1 MDSIL
6 QKYNLLTEKYQTIE
20 VESLKFDI
28 QDRRNIIQ
36 QIFSL
41 LSALK
46 IDAAKVKNGKK
57 AIQLFEKLRDV
68 QSQLRILEN
77 AQLNPELISYLSV
90 LKEKEL
96 QLKWKIQR
104 FTKKKK
110 IEFPEIKKKSK
121 INKSKTLSKINKILE
136 KLDSKVHSSFI
147 DYPENVHKLRTLF
160 LKFLYHVE
168 ILSYLDTVDNAK
180 LEKLKLYQNQLG
192 EIHDYEILMQDI
204 ARYFMK
210 REWYEDKNIAIFEQ
224 EQNTLYET
232 FIYNVE
238 GFIGECKAV
247 TQLSKM

>member
-20 VESLKFDI
+20 VGSLKFDI
-28 QDRRNIIQ
+28 QDRGNIIQ

-77 AQLNPELISYLSV
+77 AQLNPELVSYLSV

-121 INKSKTLSKINKILE
+121 INKSKTLSKISKILE

-180 LEKLKLYQNQLG
+180 LDKLKLYQNQLG
-192 EIHDYEILMQDI
+192 EIHDYEILMKGI

-224 EQNTLYET
+224 EQNALYET

-247 TQLSKM
+247 IKLNH

>member
-20 VESLKFDI
+20 VESLKFDV

-41 LSALK
+41 LSVLK

-57 AIQLFEKLRDV
+57 AIQMFEKLRDV

-77 AQLNPELISYLSV
+77 AQLNPELVSYLSV

-96 QLKWKIQR
+96 QLKWKVQR

-121 INKSKTLSKINKILE
+121 INKSKTLSKINEILE
-136 KLDSKVHSSFI
+136 NLDSKVHSSFI

-192 EIHDYEILMQDI
+192 EIYDYEILMKGI

-232 FIYNVE
+232 FIYSVE

-247 TQLSKM
+247 IKLNH